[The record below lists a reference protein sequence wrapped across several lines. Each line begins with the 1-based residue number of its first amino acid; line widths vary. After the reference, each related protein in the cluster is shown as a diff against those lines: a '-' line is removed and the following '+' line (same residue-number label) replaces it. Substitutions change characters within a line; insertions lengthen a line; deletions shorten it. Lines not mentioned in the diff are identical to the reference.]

1 MKASYVFTVT
11 AVVALLFGLA
21 FVLVPSQ
28 TLALYDVT
36 LDAAGLF
43 IARLLGSAFLMF
55 AVVSWLVRN
64 VGPSPER
71 QAIALAFF
79 VGDTVAFVASLLV
92 QLEGVVNALGWST
105 VAIYLI
111 LALAFGWVRFMG
123 EGASTRPQMAR

>member
-11 AVVALLFGLA
+11 AIVALVFGLA

-28 TLALYDVT
+28 TLSLYDVT

-43 IARLLGSAFLMF
+43 IARLLGAAFLMF

-64 VGPSPER
+64 AGPSPER

-79 VGDTVAFVASLLV
+79 AGDAVAFVASLLA
-92 QLEGVVNALGWST
+92 QLDGIANALGWST

-111 LALAFGWVRFMG
+111 LALGFGWVRFMG
-123 EGASTRPQMAR
+123 EGAAAQPRMAR